1 MIDTHGMSR
10 IYKETKLDNKI
21 NGRNTATRNVLF
33 ETIIQIKTGRG
44 HPTQSAL
51 PEQHFPKVSR
61 TSGQHTKTSSRT
73 PTDRKSMH
81 KPPPNSQYN
90 PDNNTNTEL
99 RRTLSIFKHNSQ
111 PATHYVPPSTAVQYQ
126 HLPTTEHHQAS
137 SYVTQHQNSRTNKT
151 TTNSSMY
158 S

>member
-21 NGRNTATRNVLF
+21 NGRNTVTRNILF
-33 ETIIQIKTGRG
+33 DTIIQIKTGRG

-81 KPPPNSQYN
+81 KPPTNSQYN

-99 RRTLSIFKHNSQ
+99 RRT
-111 PATHYVPPSTAVQYQ
+111 
-126 HLPTTEHHQAS
+126 
-137 SYVTQHQNSRTNKT
+137 
-151 TTNSSMY
+151 
-158 S
+158 